1 MKKIMVSL
9 LLVLVAL
16 FSPAWGSSYDNSAAL
31 AGLQTP
37 KVYFDVNQGD
47 AKKLLVRLD
56 LLDRT
61 IRQMTEAGLR
71 PEVVVG
77 IRGGATKLMT
87 RGTGYFREEDIQF
100 SEPIRKWV
108 ADFKARGFV
117 LEQCAIAME
126 FLKVEAGD
134 MLPEINI
141 VANGYVSMIGYQ
153 NRGYA
158 VVPMD

>member
-1 MKKIMVSL
+1 MKRIMVSA
-9 LLVLVAL
+9 LLVLVAFL
-16 FSPAWGSSYDNSAAL
+16 SPAWGSSYNNSAAL
-31 AGLQTP
+31 AGLQTA

-61 IRQMTEAGLR
+61 VRQLAEAGLK

-77 IRGGATKLMT
+77 LRGGATKLMT
-87 RGTGYFREEDIQF
+87 RGTGHFRNEDIQN
-100 SEPIRKWV
+100 SEPIKKWV

-126 FLKVEAGD
+126 FLKVEAAD